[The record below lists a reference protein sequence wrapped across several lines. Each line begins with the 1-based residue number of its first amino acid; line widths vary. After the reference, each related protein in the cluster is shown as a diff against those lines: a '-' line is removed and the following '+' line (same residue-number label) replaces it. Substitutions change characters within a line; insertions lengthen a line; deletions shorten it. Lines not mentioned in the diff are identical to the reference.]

1 MANGTEWRLSGQ
13 TCAIPHP
20 IIIQHVFIYGLP
32 YVEEF
37 EGIWKGCSFTKF
49 HQAFMFVSVWRDG
62 QSGKLTVDDY
72 GAKTGRSPGKMR
84 QLNINGDLYIGKKQH
99 KLILMIKV

>member
-1 MANGTEWRLSGQ
+1 
-13 TCAIPHP
+13 
-20 IIIQHVFIYGLP
+20 
-32 YVEEF
+32 
-37 EGIWKGCSFTKF
+37 
-49 HQAFMFVSVWRDG
+49 MFVSVWRDG

-99 KLILMIKV
+99 KLIVMIKV